1 MYRVFLVEDEQ
12 LIREGIKR
20 LVEWEE
26 YGFKFVGEA
35 ADGEL
40 AWPLIQ
46 KEKPDIVI
54 TDIRMPFL
62 DGLSL
67 SRLIKKELPDTLIII
82 LSGYDDFNYAK
93 KAIEIGVSQYLLKP
107 LSKDQLVEVLQELKK
122 KKDKIMQS
130 EQYHAQFSKEVQE
143 YLSSSRR
150 SLFDLLVSGKT
161 SIPQILERAEKIGIN
176 LSAMTYNLVLLTLE
190 EDLLHSNYTAC
201 SANIQEQI
209 EQIFSE
215 ESDIIPFGAGI
226 EMTAFLIK
234 ADGDGIAE
242 ATLRCA
248 SALEQIC
255 RSAEQAP
262 RWTVVTGEPVPRLS
276 SIPECYHLAR
286 KKLYRT
292 LLPSPAGTEAHSQP
306 ESVLD
311 FNPNELDA
319 SKMDQQ
325 IIRKFLTN
333 GVLEDADA
341 FTEDYFNSFGS
352 TGLNS
357 TLFRHYVLLNIQ
369 FTASAFW
376 DSLGQEGLSPTR
388 FPQLQQKLETA
399 ISSLANMQS
408 YVAELFRETIRYR
421 DSVVTDRYRE
431 TMLKVLDYIDEH
443 YSDPEIGL
451 NMVARVANVSAT
463 HFSTIFSQQTGKTF
477 VEYLTESRMKKAR
490 ELLRCTGKSSSE
502 IARTIGYNDPH
513 YFSFLFKKVNGQSPR
528 DYRNGKGEK
537 SCFSPD
543 SDVPTTGS
551 R

>member
-12 LIREGIKR
+12 LIRIGIKE
-20 LVEWEE
+20 LIQWEE

-54 TDIRMPFL
+54 TDIRMPFM

-107 LSKDQLVEVLQELKK
+107 LSKDQLVEVLLDLKK
-122 KKDKIMQS
+122 KKDKLQQS
-130 EQYHAQFSKEVQE
+130 EQYRNQFSKEVQE

-161 SIPQILERAEKIGIN
+161 PIPQILERAEIIGIN
-176 LSAMTYNLVLLTLE
+176 LTAMTYNLVLLMLE
-190 EDLLHSNYTAC
+190 EDLLHSNYTAS
-201 SANIQEQI
+201 SATIQDQI
-209 EQIFSE
+209 EQIFAGE
-215 ESDIIPFGAGI
+215 PNIIPFGAGI
-226 EMTAFLIK
+226 ELTAFLIQS
-234 ADGDGIAE
+234 DDDSIE
-242 ATLRCA
+242 QTTQRCA
-248 SALEQIC
+248 QALEQIC
-255 RSAEQAP
+255 HSAEQAP
-262 RWTVVTGEPVPRLS
+262 RWTVATGDPVPRLS
-276 SIPECYHLAR
+276 SIPECYRMAR

-292 LLPSPAGTEAHSQP
+292 LTYPTSSPQTHTQTK
-306 ESVLD
+306 SVLD
-311 FNPNELDA
+311 FNLNDLDA

-333 GVLEDADA
+333 GVLEDAEA
-341 FTEDYFNSFGS
+341 FTEDYFNSIGS

-369 FTASAFW
+369 FTVNAFW
-376 DSLGQEGLSPTR
+376 DGLGLEGHTPGGL
-388 FPQLQQKLETA
+388 PQLQQKLETA
-399 ISSLANMQS
+399 ISSLPNMQQ
-408 YVAELFRETIRYR
+408 YVVELFQETIRYR

-431 TMLKVLDYIDEH
+431 MMAKVLDYIEEN

-451 NMVARVANVSAT
+451 NKVARVANVSAT

-477 VEYLTESRMKKAR
+477 VEYLTETRMKNAR

-502 IARTIGYNDPH
+502 IARAVGYNDPH
-513 YFSFLFKKVNGQSPR
+513 YFSFLFKKVNGLSPR

-537 SCFSPD
+537 
-543 SDVPTTGS
+543 
-551 R
+551 